1 MKIHYENLCK
11 MYTTHCELFPNY
23 SFCRDKCARVFN
35 IIKSKLIYL
44 VYKFY
49 FLRLFFVNENSKER
63 LDNYILFLNIF
74 LKLLRI

>member
-49 FLRLFFVNENSKER
+49 FLRLFC
-63 LDNYILFLNIF
+63 
-74 LKLLRI
+74 